1 MMKKL
6 ISGIAT
12 ASLVASM
19 MAPATLA
26 ADNEISGNG
35 PGSTNLIVDKD
46 KNISITEQTNVLEVV
61 TIVGSSASTGDNTVK
76 GNSGASD
83 VDTGDATSTVKTTV
97 AGPSNEATPPD
108 CGCPEGNSNLI
119 SGNGPGSTSTII
131 DKNKNVKVVNQT
143 NGLGVLTVAGS
154 SADTGGNKVKNN
166 SGKSDVK
173 TGNATS
179 RVKTKVKAPTNVVH

>member
-1 MMKKL
+1 MMKKIL
-6 ISGIAT
+6 AGIT
-12 ASLVASM
+12 SFTLVAGV
-19 MAPATLA
+19 MAPVTLA

-35 PGSTNLIVDKD
+35 PGSDNLIVDKD
-46 KNISITEQTNVLEVV
+46 KNISVTEQINLVEVV

-83 VDTGDATSTVKTTV
+83 VDTGDATSTVKTNV

-131 DKNKNVKVVNQT
+131 NKNKNVKVVNQT
-143 NGLGVLTVAGS
+143 NVLGVLTVVGS
-154 SADTGGNKVKNN
+154 
-166 SGKSDVK
+166 
-173 TGNATS
+173 
-179 RVKTKVKAPTNVVH
+179 